1 MSEEQLGF
9 SSPRPRGR
17 PKTKDKP
24 DDRDVV
30 IGARLRTRRKLL
42 KMSQKDLGQS
52 VGITFQQIQKYERG
66 TNKIGAVRLADFCTA
81 LQVPIAYFFGGMTD
95 IGEKTPKS
103 LFVSDNPQET
113 LEDDPMIKKETID
126 LVRAYYN
133 IKDPKIRQNLIK
145 LAQSMSQV
153 SASDD

>member
-1 MSEEQLGF
+1 MSEQQAALKA
-9 SSPRPRGR
+9 PKTRGR

-24 DDRDVV
+24 DDRDVI
-30 IGARLRTRRKLL
+30 IGARLRARRKLL
-42 KMSQKDLGQS
+42 KISQKELGNA

-81 LQVPIAYFFGGMTD
+81 LQVPIAYFFGGLTD
-95 IGEKTPKS
+95 IGEKTPKT
-103 LFVSDNPQET
+103 LMLSDNPQER
-113 LEDDPMIKKETID
+113 LDDDPMLKKETIE

-145 LAQSMSQV
+145 LAQSMGQ
-153 SASDD
+153 SDGD